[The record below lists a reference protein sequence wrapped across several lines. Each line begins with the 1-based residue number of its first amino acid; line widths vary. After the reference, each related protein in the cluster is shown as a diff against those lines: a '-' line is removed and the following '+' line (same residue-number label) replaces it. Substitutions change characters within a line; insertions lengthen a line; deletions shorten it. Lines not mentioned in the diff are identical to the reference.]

1 MANQKTHNSPTAV
14 TYARSLLELA
24 QEGKLADPI
33 GKDLAGIA
41 EVLRTNPT
49 FAAFLKDPGIGREE
63 RTRVI
68 DQVLK
73 PKVSPL
79 LANFLGV
86 VHAHGRLGLLEQI
99 ASAYNDL
106 LDEAA
111 GKIEVDVTT
120 AQRLSADELE
130 QVRQKVSGALK
141 KDAIVHQYVDE
152 SIIGGLVLR
161 VEDKLI
167 DASVRSQLELMKRQL
182 LAARPK

>member
-1 MANQKTHNSPTAV
+1 
-14 TYARSLLELA
+14 LFELA
-24 QEGKLADPI
+24 RDGGTADEI

-49 FAAFLKDPGIGREE
+49 FEAFLRDPGIGQVE

-86 VHAHGRLGLLEQI
+86 LNAHGRLGLLGQI
-99 ASAYNDL
+99 ASAYGDL
-106 LDEAA
+106 QDEAS

-120 AQRLSADELE
+120 AQKLSSDELE
-130 QVRQKVSGALK
+130 QVRTKVSAALK
-141 KDAIVHQYVDE
+141 KDAVIHQYVDE

-167 DASVRSQLELMKRQL
+167 DASVRTQLETMKRQL
-182 LAARPK
+182 MAARPR